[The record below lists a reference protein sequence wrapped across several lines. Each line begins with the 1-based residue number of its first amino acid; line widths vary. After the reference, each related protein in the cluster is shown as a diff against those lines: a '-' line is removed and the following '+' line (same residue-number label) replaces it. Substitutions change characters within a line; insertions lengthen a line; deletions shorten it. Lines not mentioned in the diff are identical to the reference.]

1 MRVNTPITDREI
13 HLTDGVPLVSRTDTG
28 GRITFV
34 NQAFVEISG
43 FDEHELIGAPHNL
56 VRHPHMPREA
66 FADLWA
72 TVKSGRPWEGLVK
85 NRTKSGDFYW
95 VRANVTPVIENGAVT
110 GYISIRSKPSRDEIS
125 AAESLYAAMRD
136 GRAAVALEQG
146 ALVRR
151 SRAGRA
157 AAMAWSSLS
166 GRLAGV
172 MVLLILAML
181 AAGWLG
187 LDGMEASNRSLRTVY
202 EDRTVPAYQIGEI
215 QNLARDSRQ
224 RLTDF
229 AADLQAGNLQASNLQ
244 AGKGAGDFAAVEAE
258 VSNNTAAMQRL
269 LTAYLATYLTP
280 EEAVLADRF
289 KPLVGSYL
297 QSGIGPALALARE
310 KNGAALDA
318 HLRGTVRPAFA
329 ELRRV
334 SDALLE
340 LQIRVAREEFDKAE
354 TDHGRRIAAVAAAV
368 LLSCL
373 FAALFGWLILRT
385 VRRPLSVL
393 EQTFERIAR
402 GALTDPM
409 TPIAVPEFARV
420 ASELNAMKAKLAYA
434 AHEKHE
440 TEVKQKALTRQALL
454 ETCKSIESDL
464 DSTWMGVELTSNR
477 AGDGIQHL
485 MQALGVVRENT
496 MVVSAA
502 SEQASANAQSVAAAT
517 EELNSAGHE
526 IARQAARSSEVARRA
541 VDSARGS
548 ASAIGQMEVATEEI
562 AKVANLINEIAG
574 QTNLLALNATIEAAR
589 AGEAGKGFAVVA
601 SEVKALANQTARATD
616 DIARQ
621 IDQLKQAVGGSVTA
635 IQTVIS
641 VIEEIDEAAA
651 ATAAAVEEQSAANG
665 EIGRSATNSAG
676 GASQVSVSV
685 LHIRDQADGITGIA
699 TDVSRRM
706 ADTQTAVA
714 DLKRRLV
721 IALRQS
727 VAGDRRMSDRIPCE
741 EPVTLVLAGEPRT
754 ATMLDLSLEG
764 MLVEGMGLPSLAE
777 QTRLTVTLCDVGDLP
792 AVVAGISDLGLHLA
806 FEELSGG
813 QADRLG
819 RAYRAMVEA
828 DSDVIRTAQDTA
840 AALSKALESALS
852 SGSIGE
858 EALFSTDLSPI
869 AGSDPEQ
876 ALAPFTELTDR
887 LFPAIQEPV
896 LASNPRFQF
905 CVAVNSVGYVPTHNS
920 RYSEPQRPGDPA
932 WNTANCRN
940 RRVFADRSGLAAA
953 RNARPFLLQAY
964 RRDMGGGRMVRLKE
978 VDAPITVRGRH
989 WGNVR
994 LAYTP

>member
-1 MRVNTPITDREI
+1 MRVNTPITDREV

-28 GRITFV
+28 GRIIFV

-43 FDEHELIGAPHNL
+43 FEEHELVGAPHNL
-56 VRHPHMPREA
+56 VRHPHMPKEA

-110 GYISIRSKPSRDEIS
+110 GYISIRSKPSRDEV
-125 AAESLYAAMRD
+125 AAADSLYAAMRD
-136 GRAAVALEQG
+136 GRAEVALEQG

-157 AAMAWSSLS
+157 AAAAWSSLS

-172 MVLLILAML
+172 MLLLILAML

-229 AADLQAGNLQASNLQ
+229 AADLQAGNLQA
-244 AGKGAGDFAAVEAE
+244 GKGIGDLATIESSVAG
-258 VSNNTAAMQRL
+258 NTAAMQKL

-289 KPLVGSYL
+289 KPLVDSYL

-354 TDHGRRIAAVAAAV
+354 ADHGRRVVVVNAAV

-373 FAALFGWLILRT
+373 LAVLFGWLILRT

-409 TPIAVPEFARV
+409 SPIAVPEFARV

-440 TEVKQKALTRQALL
+440 TELRQKALTRQALL
-454 ETCKSIESDL
+454 ETCKSIEGDL

-477 AGDGIQHL
+477 AGDGIQNL
-485 MQALGVVRENT
+485 MRALGVVRENT

-548 ASAIGQMEVATEEI
+548 ASAIGQMELATEEI

-601 SEVKALANQTARATD
+601 SEVKALANQTARATE

-651 ATAAAVEEQSAANG
+651 ATAAAVEEQSAANA

-706 ADTQTAVA
+706 AETQTAVA

-741 EPVTLVLAGEPRT
+741 QPVTLVLAGDRRN

-764 MLVEGMGLPSLAE
+764 MLVDGTGLPPLAE
-777 QTRLTVTLCDVGDLP
+777 QMRLTVSLRDVGDLP

-806 FEELSGG
+806 FDELSDG

-840 AALSKALESALS
+840 AALSKALENAIS

-858 EALFSTDLSPI
+858 EALFSTDLAPI

-876 ALAPFTELTDR
+876 ALAPFTELADR

-905 CVAVNSVGYVPTHNS
+905 CVAANSVGYVPTHNS
-920 RYSEPQRPGDPA
+920 RYSEPQRPGDAA
-932 WNTANCRN
+932 WNTAHCRN

-953 RNARPFLLQAY
+953 RNTRPFLLQAY

-978 VDAPITVRGRH
+978 VDAPIVVRGRH

>member
-1 MRVNTPITDREI
+1 MRVNTPITDREV

-34 NQAFVEISG
+34 NRAFVEISG
-43 FDEHELIGAPHNL
+43 FEEHELIGAPHNL
-56 VRHPHMPREA
+56 VRHPHMPKEA

-85 NRTKSGDFYW
+85 NRTKSGDHYW

-110 GYISIRSKPSRDEIS
+110 GYISIRSKPSRDEI
-125 AAESLYAAMRD
+125 AAADSLYAAMRD
-136 GRAAVALEQG
+136 GRAAVALSQG

-157 AAMAWSSLS
+157 AAKAWSSLS

-181 AAGWLG
+181 LAGWLG

-224 RLTDF
+224 RLTDL
-229 AADLQAGNLQASNLQ
+229 AADLQ
-244 AGKGAGDFAAVEAE
+244 AGKGAGDFAALETE
-258 VSNNTAAMQRL
+258 VAGNTAAMQQL

-289 KPLVGSYL
+289 KPLVVSYL
-297 QSGIGPALALARE
+297 QSGIGPAMAMARE
-310 KNGAALDA
+310 KNLAALDA
-318 HLRGTVRPAFA
+318 QLRGTVRPAFA

-340 LQIRVAREEFDKAE
+340 LQVRVAREEFDKAE
-354 TDHGRRIAAVAAAV
+354 ADHGRRIAVVAVAV

-373 FAALFGWLILRT
+373 LAALFGWLILRT

-393 EQTFERIAR
+393 EQTFDRIAR

-409 TPIAVPEFARV
+409 PPIAVPEFARV
-420 ASELNAMKAKLAYA
+420 ASELNGMKAKLAYG

-440 TEVKQKALTRQALL
+440 TEQQQKALTRQALL

-464 DSTWMGVELTSNR
+464 DATWIGVELAGNR

-485 MQALGVVRENT
+485 MEALGVVRENT

-502 SEQASANAQSVAAAT
+502 SEQASSNAQSVAAAT
-517 EELNSAGHE
+517 EELNSSGHE

-548 ASAIGQMEVATEEI
+548 ASAVGRMELATEEI

-601 SEVKALANQTARATD
+601 SEVKQLANQTARATE

-621 IDQLKQAVGGSVTA
+621 IEQLKQAVGGSVTA

-651 ATAAAVEEQSAANG
+651 ATAAAVEEQSAANA

-685 LHIRDQADGITGIA
+685 LRIRDQADGITGIA
-699 TDVSRRM
+699 TDVRRRM
-706 ADTQTAVA
+706 TDTQTAVN

-727 VAGDRRMSDRIPCE
+727 VAGDRRLSDRIPCE
-741 EPVTLVLAGEPRT
+741 EPVTLVLAGDRRNV
-754 ATMLDLSLEG
+754 TMLDLSLEG
-764 MLVEGMGLPSLAE
+764 MLVDANGLPPLAE
-777 QTRLTVTLCDVGDLP
+777 QARLTVSLREVGDLP

-806 FEELSGG
+806 FDELADD

-828 DSDVIRTAQDTA
+828 DAEIIRTAQDTA
-840 AALSKALESALS
+840 AALSKALEGALS
-852 SGSIGE
+852 SGAIGE
-858 EALFSTDLSPI
+858 EALFSTDLTPI
-869 AGSDPEQ
+869 PGSDPEQ

-896 LASNPRFQF
+896 LASNPRFQL
-905 CVAVNSVGYVPTHNS
+905 CVATNSIGYVPTHNS
-920 RYSEPQRPGDPA
+920 RYSEPQRPGDVV
-932 WNTANCRN
+932 WNTAHCRN

-953 RNARPFLLQAY
+953 RNTRPFLLQAY
-964 RRDMGGGRMVRLKE
+964 RRDMGGGQMVRLKE
-978 VDAPITVRGRH
+978 VDAPITVRGKH
-989 WGNVR
+989 WGNLR
-994 LAYTP
+994 LAFTS

>member
-1 MRVNTPITDREI
+1 MRVNTPITDREV
-13 HLTDGVPLVSRTDTG
+13 HLTEGVPLVSRTDTG

-56 VRHPHMPREA
+56 VRHPHMPKEA

-110 GYISIRSKPSRDEIS
+110 GYISIRSKPSRDEV
-125 AAESLYAAMRD
+125 AAADALYAAMRD

-181 AAGWLG
+181 LAGWLG

-224 RLTDF
+224 RLTDL
-229 AADLQAGNLQASNLQ
+229 AADLQ
-244 AGKGAGDFAAVEAE
+244 AGKGAGDFGAVEAE
-258 VSNNTAAMQRL
+258 VSGNTAAMQRL
-269 LTAYLATYLTP
+269 LSAYLATYLTP

-318 HLRGTVRPAFA
+318 HLRGSVRPAFA

-354 TDHGRRIAAVAAAV
+354 ADHGRRIAVVDAAV

-373 FAALFGWLILRT
+373 LAALFGWLILRT

-409 TPIAVPEFARV
+409 TPITVPEFARV

-440 TEVKQKALTRQALL
+440 TELRQKALTRQALL

-464 DSTWMGVELTSNR
+464 DSTWIGVELTSNR

-601 SEVKALANQTARATD
+601 SEVKALANQTARATE

-741 EPVTLVLAGEPRT
+741 EPVTLVLAGDRRN

-764 MLVEGMGLPSLAE
+764 MLVEGTGLPPLAE
-777 QTRLTVTLCDVGDLP
+777 QMRLTVTLRDVGDLP

-806 FEELSGG
+806 FDELSDG

-840 AALSKALESALS
+840 AALSKALEGALS

-905 CVAVNSVGYVPTHNS
+905 CVAANSVGYVPTHNS
-920 RYSEPQRPGDPA
+920 RYSEPQRLGDPA

-978 VDAPITVRGRH
+978 VDAPIVVRGRH

>member
-1 MRVNTPITDREI
+1 MRVNTPITDREV
-13 HLTDGVPLVSRTDTG
+13 HLTEGVPLVSRTDTG

-56 VRHPHMPREA
+56 VRHPHMPKEA

-95 VRANVTPVIENGAVT
+95 VRANVTPVIENGAVV
-110 GYISIRSKPSRDEIS
+110 GYISIRSKPSRDEVA
-125 AAESLYAAMRD
+125 AAEALYAAMRD

-157 AAMAWSSLS
+157 AATARSSLS

-172 MVLLILAML
+172 MVLLILVML
-181 AAGWLG
+181 LAGWLG
-187 LDGMEASNRSLRTVY
+187 LDGMDASNRSLRTVY

-215 QNLARDSRQ
+215 ENLARDSRQ

-229 AADLQAGNLQASNLQ
+229 AADLQGN
-244 AGKGAGDFAAVEAE
+244 KDAGDLAALETAVAD
-258 VSNNTAAMQRL
+258 NTAAMQRL

-280 EEAVLADRF
+280 EETILAERF
-289 KPLVGSYL
+289 KPLVVSYL
-297 QSGIGPALALARE
+297 QSGVGPALAMARE
-310 KNGAALDA
+310 RNGATLAS
-318 HLRGTVRPAFA
+318 HLRGTVRPAFV

-334 SDALLE
+334 SDSLLE
-340 LQIRVAREEFDKAE
+340 LQIRVAREEFDRAE
-354 TDHGRRIAAVAAAV
+354 ADHGRRIAVVSAAV

-373 FAALFGWLILRT
+373 LAALFGWLILRT
-385 VRRPLSVL
+385 VRRPMAVL

-402 GALTDPM
+402 GAFTDPM

-440 TEVKQKALTRQALL
+440 TELRQKSLTRQALL
-454 ETCKSIESDL
+454 ETCKSIEGDL
-464 DSTWMGVELTSNR
+464 DSTWIGVELTSKR
-477 AGDGIQHL
+477 AGDGIQDL
-485 MQALGVVRENT
+485 MQALSVVRENT

-541 VDSARGS
+541 VDSAR
-548 ASAIGQMEVATEEI
+548 
-562 AKVANLINEIAG
+562 
-574 QTNLLALNATIEAAR
+574 
-589 AGEAGKGFAVVA
+589 
-601 SEVKALANQTARATD
+601 
-616 DIARQ
+616 Q

-651 ATAAAVEEQSAANG
+651 ATAAAVEEQSAANA

-699 TDVSRRM
+699 TDVTRRM

-741 EPVTLVLAGEPRT
+741 EPVTLLLAGDRRN

-764 MLVEGMGLPSLAE
+764 MLVEAKDIPRLAE
-777 QTRLTVTLCDVGDLP
+777 QMRLTVSLRDVGELP

-806 FEELSGG
+806 FDDLSDG

-828 DSDVIRTAQDTA
+828 DSDIIRAAQDTA
-840 AALSKALESALS
+840 AALSKALETALS
-852 SGSIGE
+852 NGSIGE
-858 EALFSTDLSPI
+858 EALFSTDLAPI
-869 AGSDPEQ
+869 AGSEPEQ
-876 ALAPFTELTDR
+876 ALAPFTELADR

-896 LASNPRFQF
+896 LAANPRFQF

-920 RYSEPQRPGDPA
+920 RYSEPQRPGDVV
-932 WNTANCRN
+932 WNTAHCRN

-953 RNARPFLLQAY
+953 RNTRPFLLQAY

-994 LAYTP
+994 LAYTA

>member
-1 MRVNTPITDREI
+1 MRVNTPITDREVQ
-13 HLTDGVPLVSRTDTG
+13 LTEGVPLVSRTDTG

-56 VRHPHMPREA
+56 VRHPHMPKEA

-85 NRTKSGDFYW
+85 NRTKSGDYYW
-95 VRANVTPVIENGAVT
+95 VRANVTPVIENGAVI
-110 GYISIRSKPSRDEIS
+110 GYISIRSKPSRDEI
-125 AAESLYAAMRD
+125 AAADSLYAAMRD

-181 AAGWLG
+181 LAGWLG
-187 LDGMEASNRSLRTVY
+187 LDGMESSNRSLRTVY

-224 RLTDF
+224 RLTDL
-229 AADLQAGNLQASNLQ
+229 AADLQAGNIQ
-244 AGKGAGDFAAVEAE
+244 AGKGAGDLATVESAVAG
-258 VSNNTAAMQRL
+258 NTAAMQQL

-289 KPLVGSYL
+289 KPLVATYL
-297 QSGIGPALALARE
+297 QSGIGPAMALARE

-334 SDALLE
+334 ADALLE
-340 LQIRVAREEFDKAE
+340 LQVRVAREEVDKAD
-354 TDHGRRIAAVAAAV
+354 TDHGRRIAVVAAAV

-373 FAALFGWLILRT
+373 LAALFGWLILRT

-402 GALTDPM
+402 GALTDRM

-440 TEVKQKALTRQALL
+440 TELRQKALTRQALL

-464 DSTWMGVELTSNR
+464 DATWMGVELTSNR

-517 EELNSAGHE
+517 EELNSAGYE

-548 ASAIGQMEVATEEI
+548 ASAIGRMELATEEI

-601 SEVKALANQTARATD
+601 SEVKALANQTARATE

-621 IDQLKQAVGGSVTA
+621 IGQLKQAVGGSVTA

-651 ATAAAVEEQSAANG
+651 ATAAAVEEQSAANA

-714 DLKRRLV
+714 DLKSRLV
-721 IALRQS
+721 VALRQS

-741 EPVTLVLAGEPRT
+741 EPVTLVLPGDRRS

-764 MLVEGMGLPSLAE
+764 MLVEGTGLPPLAE
-777 QTRLTVTLCDVGDLP
+777 QTRLSVTLRDVGDLP

-806 FEELSGG
+806 FDELSDG

-819 RAYRAMVEA
+819 RTYRAMVEA
-828 DSDVIRTAQDTA
+828 DSDIIRTAQDTA
-840 AALSKALESALS
+840 AALSKALENALS
-852 SGSIGE
+852 SGGIDE
-858 EALFSTDLSPI
+858 EALFSTDLAPI
-869 AGSDPEQ
+869 AGSAPEQ
-876 ALAPFTELTDR
+876 AMASFTELTDR

-896 LASNPRFQF
+896 LASNPRFRF
-905 CVAVNSVGYVPTHNS
+905 CAAVNTVGYLPTHNA
-920 RYSEPQRPGDPA
+920 RYSEPQRPGDVA
-932 WNTANCRN
+932 WNTAHCRN

-953 RNARPFLLQAY
+953 RNTRPFLLQAY
-964 RRDMGGGRMVRLKE
+964 RRDMGGGQIVRLKE
-978 VDAPITVRGRH
+978 VDAPIVVRGRH

-994 LAYTP
+994 LAFTS